1 MGLLDSFLPQS
12 SPLND
17 TSQPEQMA
25 VVATPTTLE
34 TDAINKPYNGTSKS
48 MDYLHSTPSHPP
60 HFPLPSG
67 KGRIQNTKLTSGS
80 FIPKEAWTRLN
91 LPSGS
96 GTSSSSMTIPTQPPA
111 QPSSDS
117 PHIFQNDHQYFSEDS
132 MSSQS
137 QLQSQL
143 QSEPHS
149 NPICLIPK
157 HQLKRMHSNP
167 ITPTLEPVTTNTN
180 PNAGK
185 DHADLTNLL
194 HDDIDVTDSP
204 EQHVDYLTHKW
215 KEDEISKSWKYVTLR
230 RSAVADSA
238 RLENASWRTWAQ
250 TRLGLKTISPEEL
263 NWSKDS
269 DVTWLYGPV
278 IKSTTSNATL
288 NDDSCAQGM
297 NRNASDEQR
306 MTGGT
311 DSIMTD
317 VTANAN
323 IIGTGGTSVS
333 TSTGTVTAIAT
344 GTGTGTTDTVMTDG
358 DNDHFLDNKHTN
370 THNSN
375 VTVGA
380 NDNDH
385 QANENDQ
392 SLLNNTH
399 HTEHTEHLKSIL
411 KKKSNVEKMISD
423 ASYSRLQHL
432 LENRE
437 NKLRGADSSVTPSAS
452 PSPMI
457 EPTVPGEVTDLGT
470 GSGTGKESSS
480 TTFFNHRVDV
490 PSPLISHVNSP
501 LLSATSPAFSVSTS
515 PASGSPTSAHFS
527 TQHQQQHQHQHQHQR
542 PILPSRIK
550 SSLKTSLFG
559 THTSLSPSLKP
570 VEKKKQIHFNMRV
583 DQCVAVIQ
591 DEYTSDANTNTD
603 VDLSPSAGE
612 EDEREED
619 ADKDDEKSLGKR
631 TLQNMHFSL
640 ESSDSDSDW
649 NSDSD
654 SNTNTNSNTINVN
667 DNTNLNNEDV
677 ELTDLH
683 KQQHQMRGPRR
694 RNRGSRR
701 RRRRGRTIAPL
712 PATTL
717 KFGSDDEFER
727 EQELERE
734 RERERQNASQGGIM
748 SGVSF
753 GTPGKMYTVSHNTKT
768 NRGYDYYY
776 DYNTV
781 YSNNSNP
788 LIYSTVS
795 NSQNKA
801 KPVVADVQMFDVPA
815 NCQLDSVIDSNPVP
829 SDANVCAGPNTNTG
843 ASIVDVPASFLHD
856 IPQDFVGYEPSGQ
869 ENDGDGDTAMSEHIE
884 KAVESSD
891 SDTGSDSTS
900 GYENYE
906 NYSDNSTPVNGGFTD
921 LRRTTSIGSR
931 NSSTQSLASIKV
943 GLSGLDL
950 TTTGLR
956 RSDSNSSS
964 GAGSRPQL
972 YQLHQTTSLNR
983 PISGI
988 GSNGGQ
994 SQGQGQSQGR
1004 KFMFDDSSSDSES
1017 DEYSGDG
1024 MDVDD
1029 DILAQAP
1036 VVPLSVR
1043 NGLVNVVRS
1052 GTSLADIN
1060 QQFGTLSNANSN
1072 ANSTTSINA
1081 KGPTVG
1087 GKKSAFNLMDDSES
1101 GSESESD

>member
-1 MGLLDSFLPQS
+1 MSYQPQS
-12 SPLND
+12 
-17 TSQPEQMA
+17 
-25 VVATPTTLE
+25 
-34 TDAINKPYNGTSKS
+34 
-48 MDYLHSTPSHPP
+48 
-60 HFPLPSG
+60 
-67 KGRIQNTKLTSGS
+67 
-80 FIPKEAWTRLN
+80 
-91 LPSGS
+91 
-96 GTSSSSMTIPTQPPA
+96 
-111 QPSSDS
+111 
-117 PHIFQNDHQYFSEDS
+117 QY
-132 MSSQS
+132 QS
-137 QLQSQL
+137 QYQSQL

-149 NPICLIPK
+149 SPICLIPK

-167 ITPTLEPVTTNTN
+167 IAPTLEPVTTNTN

-185 DHADLTNLL
+185 DHTDLTNLL

-288 NDDSCAQGM
+288 NDDSCPQGM
-297 NRNASDEQR
+297 NRNASDEQL

-317 VTANAN
+317 ATSNAT
-323 IIGTGGTSVS
+323 IIGAGGTNTSTS
-333 TSTGTVTAIAT
+333 TSTGTGTVTGIDIGIGTAT
-344 GTGTGTTDTVMTDG
+344 GAGTGTGTTDTVMTDG
-358 DNDHFLDNKHTN
+358 DNDHHLDNKHTN

-375 VTVGA
+375 VTVRA

-437 NKLRGADSSVTPSAS
+437 IKLRGADSSSVTPSAS
-452 PSPMI
+452 PSPML
-457 EPTVPGEVTDLGT
+457 EPTVPGEVTDMGT

-480 TTFFNHRVDV
+480 ATYLNHRVDV

-515 PASGSPTSAHFS
+515 PASGSPTSAQFS
-527 TQHQQQHQHQHQHQR
+527 TQHQQQHQQQHQR

-603 VDLSPSAGE
+603 VDLIPSAGE

-619 ADKDDEKSLGKR
+619 ADEDDEKSLAKR

-667 DNTNLNNEDV
+667 DNANLNNEDV

-683 KQQHQMRGPRR
+683 KQQHQMRGTRR
-694 RNRGSRR
+694 NNRGSRR
-701 RRRRGRTIAPL
+701 RRTIAPL

-734 RERERQNASQGGIM
+734 RDRERQNASQGGIM

-829 SDANVCAGPNTNTG
+829 SDAGPTTSTG

-856 IPQDFVGYEPSGQ
+856 IPQDFVEYEPSGQ
-869 ENDGDGDTAMSEHIE
+869 ENDGDGDGDTAMSEHIE

-956 RSDSNSSS
+956 RSDSNGSS

-983 PISGI
+983 PVSGI

-994 SQGQGQSQGR
+994 VNNHGQSQGQGQGQGR

-1060 QQFGTLSNANSN
+1060 QQFGTLSSANSN

-1081 KGPTVG
+1081 KDLPVA